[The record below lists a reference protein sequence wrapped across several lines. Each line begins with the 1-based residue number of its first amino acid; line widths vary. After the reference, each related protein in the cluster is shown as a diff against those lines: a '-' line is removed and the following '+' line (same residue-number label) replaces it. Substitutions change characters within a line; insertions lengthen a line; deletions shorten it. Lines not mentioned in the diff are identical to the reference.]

1 MPDAV
6 TNAEVE
12 DVLSSIRRLVSEDK
26 RVPAEEKPR
35 ASTDRLVLT
44 PALRVAELPA
54 ATAQNNAFK
63 MAHDDA
69 GTDVQTEVESGEADV
84 LALDDEAADA
94 DDADSVIGA
103 LMAED
108 RDAPAEIDDLA
119 EDGQTI
125 VDLAGFEADRAHDD
139 NASAEPDGYGS
150 DTLHAEDEKSYDA
163 GLASGHSLHDV
174 FRAVDAQEA
183 EEERK
188 SSALRGVPE
197 YRGPDASSE
206 TAQSLS
212 AKIAV
217 LEEVIARTDDQWEP
231 DGAGR
236 DDYAGTEPPA
246 MAWEDAAED
255 TAPQDEATAAP
266 EATLFAGQSAPRSE
280 AAADVFSGDEDVL
293 DEEALRDLV
302 SDIVRQELQ
311 GALGERI
318 TRNVRK
324 LVRRE
329 IHRALAAQEL
339 E

>member
-12 DVLSSIRRLVSEDK
+12 DVLSSIRRLVSEDR
-26 RVPAEEKPR
+26 RVPAADTPK

-44 PALRVAELPA
+44 PALRVAEMPKQETVPA
-54 ATAQNNAFK
+54 VEDAAAEDRFAADRAAETELRGEGAEDADADAVLGALLAEAQ
-63 MAHDDA
+63 DDYDDQDNYDERDDGA
-69 GTDVQTEVESGEADV
+69 RYDARDADDSNDVDGDHVAPHSESGHDAS
-84 LALDDEAADA
+84 AADA
-94 DDADSVIGA
+94 GV
-103 LMAED
+103 E
-108 RDAPAEIDDLA
+108 
-119 EDGQTI
+119 
-125 VDLAGFEADRAHDD
+125 AGTEGR
-139 NASAEPDGYGS
+139 
-150 DTLHAEDEKSYDA
+150 
-163 GLASGHSLHDV
+163 SLHEV

-183 EEERK
+183 DEARK
-188 SSALRGVPE
+188 AAVLPHVPE
-197 YRGPDASSE
+197 YRDPSIKEPVAP
-206 TAQSLS
+206 QSLS

-236 DDYAGTEPPA
+236 DDYAGTEQPA
-246 MAWEDAAED
+246 MAWEDASDDSED
-255 TAPQDEATAAP
+255 DTGEAP
-266 EATLFAGQSAPRSE
+266 EATIFAGQAPRTDTSD
-280 AAADVFSGDEDVL
+280 DVLSSDEDVL
-293 DEEALRDLV
+293 DEAALRDLV

-329 IHRALAAQEL
+329 IHRALAAQDL

>member
-26 RVPAEEKPR
+26 RVPAEEKPK

-44 PALRVAELPA
+44 PALRVAELPSAQDSALQA
-54 ATAQNNAFK
+54 AQ
-63 MAHDDA
+63 DDA
-69 GTDVQTEVESGEADV
+69 DADV
-84 LALDDEAADA
+84 RDETESDVADMLALDDDVEYE
-94 DDADSVIGA
+94 DDADTVIGA
-103 LMAED
+103 LMAETQD
-108 RDAPAEIDDLA
+108 TPTEIDNLVGESQA
-119 EDGQTI
+119 T
-125 VDLAGFEADRAHDD
+125 VDLAGFEADRTDDDDASDKVDVDD
-139 NASAEPDGYGS
+139 NNITP
-150 DTLHAEDEKSYDA
+150 AEDENSYDA
-163 GLASGHSLHDV
+163 ELASGRSLHDV

-183 EEERK
+183 DDARK
-188 SSALRGVPE
+188 ASVLRGVPD
-197 YRGPDASSE
+197 YRGPSATSE
-206 TAQSLS
+206 TTQSLS

-255 TAPQDEATAAP
+255 TAPEDDATVAP
-266 EATLFAGQSAPRSE
+266 EATLFTGQSATRKE